1 MKTISK
7 ALAKGAVAT
16 FVAGAMVAS
25 AAAPAAARDHRDR
38 DGISVGDVI
47 AGAVILGGIAAVA
60 SASSRDRGYDYNYGR
75 AGYDNRGYNRG
86 YDNRGYD
93 NRGYDNRGYDNRYGN
108 PRQAIELCVRTA
120 ERDASRYSY
129 GRADVTDIRNVETN
143 NRGYTVRGRIAV
155 NSTGRGWSN
164 GDNRYGRGWGNDY
177 RGWDD
182 NLRGYDSG
190 SFKCKV
196 EYGRVVDI
204 DYSGVRG
211 L

>member
-38 DGISVGDVI
+38 DGISGGEVI

-75 AGYDNRGYNRG
+75 AGYDPRY
-86 YDNRGYD
+86 
-93 NRGYDNRGYDNRYGN
+93 RGYDNRGYDNRYGN

-129 GRADVTDIRNVETN
+129 GRADVTDIRDVDYN
-143 NRGYTVRGRIAV
+143 NRGYTVKGRIAV
-155 NSTGRGWSN
+155 NSNGRDWRN

-177 RGWDD
+177 RGWND

-204 DYSGVRG
+204 DYSGIRG